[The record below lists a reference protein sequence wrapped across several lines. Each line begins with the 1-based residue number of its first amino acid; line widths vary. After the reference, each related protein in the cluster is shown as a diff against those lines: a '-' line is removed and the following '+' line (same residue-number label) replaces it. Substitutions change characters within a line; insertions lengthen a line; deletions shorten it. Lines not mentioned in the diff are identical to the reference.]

1 LLVVSFGFIFVSN
14 YSLIAM
20 TEKQKAILNVALQL
34 FAERGFNAVPTSLI
48 AKEAGVSEGLI
59 FRHFQNKVGLLDAIM
74 QLGMDNIAEQ
84 MDELSKIENPEE
96 LIQQIMEMPFHISE
110 TEFPFWRLVYS
121 LKWQTA
127 YYNDEMSKPIKILL
141 IKALAALKYNDV
153 EMEANLIMS
162 YIDGFATTILL
173 KGNQVNKQQLLA
185 TLKKKYNPT
194 N

>member
-1 LLVVSFGFIFVSN
+1 
-14 YSLIAM
+14 
-20 TEKQKAILNVALQL
+20 
-34 FAERGFNAVPTSLI
+34 
-48 AKEAGVSEGLI
+48 
-59 FRHFQNKVGLLDAIM
+59 
-74 QLGMDNIAEQ
+74 
-84 MDELSKIENPEE
+84 
-96 LIQQIMEMPFHISE
+96 
-110 TEFPFWRLVYS
+110 
-121 LKWQTA
+121 
-127 YYNDEMSKPIKILL
+127 MSKPIKILL